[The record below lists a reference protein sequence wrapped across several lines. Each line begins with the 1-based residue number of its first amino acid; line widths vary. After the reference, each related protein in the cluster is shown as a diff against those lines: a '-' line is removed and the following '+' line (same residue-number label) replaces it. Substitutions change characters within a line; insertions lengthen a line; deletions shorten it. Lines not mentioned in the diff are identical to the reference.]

1 MSLRR
6 VWSYLPQ
13 MPLRRVH
20 KSRLGVGVVSAAALV
35 ALIPAAQPS
44 SYANTAPR
52 SQAATT
58 STGQAATTSTGQAAT
73 TSTGQAATTST
84 GQDATTPSVQAAVVP
99 TGQFSATSPA
109 QTTTGSAAYANLR
122 RPLAGLTIA
131 IDPGHNLGN
140 ASHPKQINRK
150 VWVGLWK
157 ICNTTG
163 TATNSGFPEATFNF
177 SVATRLRRA
186 LQALG
191 ATVVMTRYVNSNG
204 TWGPCIDYRGKFGK
218 AQHAVLKVSI
228 HADGAPARDRGFHI
242 ITPAFRR
249 GYTDDIFRSSRRLGL
264 AMRAGMLAGGVRL
277 SNYIAHGWSVR
288 GDQGTLNMS
297 DIPTIIVETG
307 NMRNARDAA
316 LETSRRGQE
325 GYALALLRGIRL
337 YLRR

>member
-1 MSLRR
+1 MPLRR
-6 VWSYLPQ
+6 VWTYLPK
-13 MPLRRVH
+13 MPFRRVH
-20 KSRLGVGVVSAAALV
+20 KSRLGVVGVMGGAAVL
-35 ALIPAAQPS
+35 ALIPASQPA
-44 SYANTAPR
+44 SYAAAASRVHPP
-52 SQAATT
+52 ATT
-58 STGQAATTSTGQAAT
+58 TAVGRAAAEVTN
-73 TSTGQAATTST
+73 
-84 GQDATTPSVQAAVVP
+84 AVP
-99 TGQFSATSPA
+99 GISA
-109 QTTTGSAAYANLR
+109 
-122 RPLAGLTIA
+122 RPLAGLIIA
-131 IDPGHNLGN
+131 LDPGHNLGN

-163 TATNSGFPEATFNF
+163 TATNSGFPEASFNF

-186 LQALG
+186 LQSLG

-228 HADGAPARDRGFHI
+228 HADGAPAHGRGFHI
-242 ITPAFRR
+242 ITPGFRR

-264 AMRAGMLAGGVRL
+264 AMRAGMLAGGIRL

-288 GDQGTLNMS
+288 RDQGTLNMS

-307 NMRNARDAA
+307 NMRNASDAA
-316 LETSRRGQE
+316 LETSRRGRQR
-325 GYALALLRGIRL
+325 YALALLRGIRL